1 MTTDESSNPEPPAQA
16 EPPHAGK
23 TTQESMR
30 QAAHQPVTGP
40 SDTQDLAASGGL
52 EMPASGGFVAP
63 EEHVQETDASAL
75 IPGAREL
82 DNLTHR
88 EPGAVS
94 GRFNGSDIPAGGPSS
109 LDAADTVEAYREGG
123 LDRKTAERK
132 AREHDGET
140 H

>member
-1 MTTDESSNPEPPAQA
+1 
-16 EPPHAGK
+16 
-23 TTQESMR
+23 MR
-30 QAAHQPVTGP
+30 QAAHQPMTGP
-40 SDTQDLAASGGL
+40 SRTEHLAAGGGL
-52 EMPASGGFVAP
+52 EMPASGGTVAP
-63 EEHVQETDASAL
+63 EDHVQETDASAL

-88 EPGAVS
+88 EAGAVS
-94 GRFNGSDIPAGGPSS
+94 GRFNGSDIPSGGPSS

-132 AREHDGET
+132 VRDHDGER

>member
-1 MTTDESSNPEPPAQA
+1 
-16 EPPHAGK
+16 
-23 TTQESMR
+23 MR
-30 QAAHQPVTGP
+30 QAAHQPMSGP
-40 SDTQDLAASGGL
+40 VNTDHLAASGGL
-52 EMPASGGFVAP
+52 EMPASGGFVPP
-63 EEHVQETDASAL
+63 EERVQETDASAL

-94 GRFNGSDIPAGGPSS
+94 GRFNGADIPPGGPSS
-109 LDAADTVEAYREGG
+109 LDAADAVEAYREGG

-132 AREHDGET
+132 VRDHDGER